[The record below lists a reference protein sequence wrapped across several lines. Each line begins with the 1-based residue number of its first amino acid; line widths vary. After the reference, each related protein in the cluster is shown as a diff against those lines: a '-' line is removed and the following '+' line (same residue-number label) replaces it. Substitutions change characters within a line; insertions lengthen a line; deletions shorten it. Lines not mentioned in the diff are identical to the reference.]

1 MPFVWIGMNPI
12 TIYMVFNLAA
22 LDEFANRILGGPIKE
37 ALGAWG
43 LVMVNIL
50 VVAMMLALV
59 RFLYKR
65 QIFLRL

>member
-1 MPFVWIGMNPI
+1 MGATIG
-12 TIYMVFNLAA
+12 NLAF
-22 LDEFANRILGGPIKE
+22 DEFADRILGGPVKA

-43 LVMVNIL
+43 LLAINVL
-50 VVAMMLALV
+50 VVAMMFAFV